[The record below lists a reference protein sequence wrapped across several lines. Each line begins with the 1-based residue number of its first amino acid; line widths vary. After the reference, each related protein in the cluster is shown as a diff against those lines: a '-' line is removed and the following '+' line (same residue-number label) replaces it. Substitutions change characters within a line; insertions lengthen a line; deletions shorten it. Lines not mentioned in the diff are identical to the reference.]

1 MEGRTNGKRTY
12 QMPFLGKGAG
22 FPAAC
27 KGAGTMACRISDYDI
42 YLFHQGNLAYSYR
55 MLGAHRFV
63 WRGVQGVRFTVWAPN
78 ARQVAV
84 VGAFNQW
91 RGEHHQM
98 RRINAAGIWTL
109 FMPHIGV
116 GELYKY
122 EITGPDG
129 EVRLKADPYA
139 FWAEAP
145 PQTASRVADLNGYMW
160 QDAPWMAQRKSQA
173 IYKQPLN
180 IYEVHLGS
188 WRRSP
193 DGDILNY
200 RQLADELAAYAS
212 QMGYTH
218 VELLPVA
225 EHPYDGSWGYQITGY
240 YAVTSRYGSPQDF
253 MYFVDT
259 CHRHGL
265 GVILDWVP
273 GHFCRDEHGLVNF
286 DGLNLYE
293 HGDPTRAVHPEWGTL
308 HFDYGRNEVRSF
320 LISNAVF
327 WFDVYHVDGL
337 RIDAVSSMILNDHGR
352 KPGEWAPNKDGGN
365 TNLEAIAFLQQ
376 LNTTVFKHYP
386 DVLMIAE
393 EATDFSQVS
402 HPVHEGGLGFNYK
415 WNMGWMNDTL
425 EYMRYDPIYR
435 KQQHSKLTFSLMYAF
450 SENFL
455 LPLSH
460 DEVVHGKRSL
470 LDKMPGDTW
479 QKFAGLRLLLGYMMA
494 HPGKKLLFMG
504 GEFGQYVEWK
514 YYTSLDW
521 HLLEYP
527 AHQNTQRWVHDLN
540 WFYKQEAALWEL
552 DHSWAGFGWI
562 EPHADA
568 DSLLIFWRQAN
579 NRANRLIVICNFTP
593 VVRFGYRIGVPE
605 AGAYI
610 EVLNSDAQVYGGT
623 GRTHPEPIVAELIP
637 WQGQPY
643 SLCITVPPL
652 AIVFLRRKEIR
663 RP

>member
-1 MEGRTNGKRTY
+1 
-12 QMPFLGKGAG
+12 
-22 FPAAC
+22 
-27 KGAGTMACRISDYDI
+27 MACQISDYDL

-55 MLGAHRFV
+55 MLGAHCTMQQ
-63 WRGVQGVRFTVWAPN
+63 GVPGVRFTVWAPN

-84 VGAFNQW
+84 VGLFNQW
-91 RGEHHQM
+91 QGAQHQM
-98 RRINAAGIWTL
+98 QRITAAGLWTL
-109 FMPHIGV
+109 FIPDIGV

-122 EITGPDG
+122 EITCPDG
-129 EVRLKADPYA
+129 KVHLKADPYA
-139 FWAEAP
+139 FWAEVP
-145 PQTASRVADLNGYMW
+145 PQTASRVTDLSSYEW
-160 QDAPWMAQRKSQA
+160 QDAGWMTQRKNQV
-173 IYKQPLN
+173 IYNQPLN

-193 DGDILNY
+193 DGDILGY

-212 QMGYTH
+212 YMGYTH
-218 VELLPVA
+218 VELLPMM

-240 YAVTSRYGSPQDF
+240 FAVTSRYGTPQDF

-273 GHFCRDEHGLVNF
+273 GHFCRDEHGLANF
-286 DGLNLYE
+286 DGPNLYE
-293 HGDPTRAVHPEWGTL
+293 HGDPHRAVHPEWGTL
-308 HFDYGRNEVRSF
+308 HFDYGRDEVRSF
-320 LISNAVF
+320 LISNAIF
-327 WFDVYHVDGL
+327 WFDVYHIDGL
-337 RIDAVSSMILNDHGR
+337 RIDAVSSMVLNDHGR
-352 KPGEWAPNKDGGN
+352 KPGEWVPNKYGGN

-376 LNTTVFKHYP
+376 LNTVVFQHFP

-393 EATDFSQVS
+393 EATDFPKVS
-402 HPVHEGGLGFNYK
+402 HPVHEGGLGFNFK

-425 EYMRYDPIYR
+425 EYMRLDPIYR
-435 KQQHSKLTFSLMYAF
+435 KHQHSQLTFSMMYAF
-450 SENFL
+450 SENFV

-479 QKFAGLRLLLGYMMA
+479 QKFAGLRLLFGYMMA

-504 GEFGQYVEWK
+504 GEFGQYIEWK
-514 YYTSLDW
+514 YYSSLDW

-527 AHQNTQRWVHDLN
+527 THQNMQRWVHDLN
-540 WFYKQEAALWEL
+540 WFYRQETALWEL

-562 EPHADA
+562 EPHAYEH
-568 DSLLIFWRQAN
+568 SLLIFWRQAMKSS
-579 NRANRLIVICNFTP
+579 NRLIVVCNFTP
-593 VVRFGYRIGVPE
+593 VVRCGYRIGVPE

-610 EVLNSDAQVYGGT
+610 EVLNSDAEVYGGT
-623 GRTHPEPIVAELIP
+623 GRTNTQPIVAELIP

-643 SLCITVPPL
+643 SICITVPPL
-652 AIVFLRRKEIR
+652 AIVFLRRVEIR
-663 RP
+663 RPA